1 MKLYIHI
8 FKDNNFGNYST
19 DILIIPHNH
28 LKVSEFKKI
37 IEEKYGIKQSDQRL
51 TVKMCNMQFITM
63 TNEFPLNFYFI
74 REKSII
80 FIEFLGKST
89 KLYELTRASSQH
101 EIKRLGSIG
110 NKDNYPMEIIRE
122 SIGEETYEESN
133 KSLEKIYFR
142 SRNNSLNK
150 SFNNNSI
157 RKTKSSNN
165 LLFIS
170 QRQLHKSIKERLS
183 QSIIQ
188 NKLLEFKEIMD
199 KRYDFI
205 DINSYLD
212 KYKYAAIHYAAM
224 YGYLEMMKCLIN
236 KYKAD
241 VNLISADKWSAL
253 HLSSYKGHYEIV
265 DILLQCKDIKYNLC
279 LPKIGTPLHCACLRN
294 NFKIVSLLLHKS
306 DPLIR
311 NNEGLLPVDLTND
324 KGIKNIINKI
334 INKDNYSKIK
344 NEINHKVNNDIN
356 IINNYKKINS
366 KSKKN
371 FPQERKMDFINFS
384 FLKYLMQIPTQP
396 PIYKGFIY
404 KKEKNEISQYNLKLI
419 QINPIKGFL
428 LYFLTEEDFPN
439 KPIEA
444 ILIKNIKNVLKNEK
458 DDNYFFIELIL
469 EEGIQIYRFQ
479 NIETRNK
486 WFDVISKCII
496 FKKFWDIAEK
506 KYPEASVY
514 LNSLQQEF
522 MEVNYENG
530 EITKLE
536 DKKIKKI
543 NQRRKYLYLNF
554 REDENKLKEDSILNR
569 AFIGFN
575 SFELLECLGSGSFGK
590 VFKVRM
596 KTNGEIYAMKVI
608 NKIFLIKNNQV
619 RYAVTECNVL
629 KQVSS
634 PFILTLHYSF
644 QTEKNLYM
652 ILDYCPGG
660 DLNFHIMQN
669 VFEENDAK
677 FYIAELILGIEH
689 LHKLNIIYRDLKP
702 ENILINSDNHIKLAD
717 FGLAKEGVNDST
729 MTKSFCG
736 SPAYLSPEMI
746 IRKGAGKSADMYGIG
761 AVLYE
766 MIRGT
771 PPFYSKDIKTL
782 YYNITQSKLVLP
794 DYFSNELKDL
804 LKQLLCKDP
813 HKRIGVLDK
822 NEIKKHIWFKG
833 IDWQKIASKEVKPPI
848 DLIQI
853 KKNLENDYID
863 DQIKKNQIDFKDDD
877 YLNIEGKK
885 KDLKRIPKFTF
896 IRTDYNNQ

>member
-1 MKLYIHI
+1 MKLYIKI
-8 FKDNNFGNYST
+8 FKGNNFGNYYT

-28 LKVSEFKKI
+28 LIVSEFKKI
-37 IEEKYGIKQSDQRL
+37 IEEKYGIKPSDQRI

-89 KLYELTRASSQH
+89 KINELTLKSNKGDIRS
-101 EIKRLGSIG
+101 LGSIG
-110 NKDNYPMEIIRE
+110 DKDNCSMETI
-122 SIGEETYEESN
+122 EESTCEN
-133 KSLEKIYFR
+133 MLKEKNNTSGRIYFR
-142 SRNNSLNK
+142 NRYNSLNNY
-150 SFNNNSI
+150 NNRHYI

-165 LLFIS
+165 LLITS
-170 QRQLHKSIKERLS
+170 QRDFHKSIKQRLS
-183 QSIIQ
+183 ISIIQ
-188 NKLLEFKEIMD
+188 NRLLEFKEIMD
-199 KRYDFI
+199 KKYNFI

-212 KYKYAAIHYAAM
+212 NYKYAAIHYSAI
-224 YGYLEMMKCLIN
+224 YGYLEMMKCLVN
-236 KYKAD
+236 KYGAD

-253 HLSSYKGHYEIV
+253 HLSSYKGHYDIV
-265 DILLQCKDIKYNLC
+265 NILLQCKDIKYNLC
-279 LPKIGTPLHCACLRN
+279 LPKIGTPLHCACARN
-294 NFKIVSLLLHKS
+294 NVKIVSLLLHKC

-311 NNEGLLPVDLTND
+311 SNEGLLPIDITND
-324 KGIKNIINKI
+324 LSIKNIINKI
-334 INKDNYSKIK
+334 INKDNYSKVK
-344 NEINHKVNNDIN
+344 NELDLKVNNDIN
-356 IINNYKKINS
+356 IINN
-366 KSKKN
+366 SKKANSRIKPN
-371 FPQERKMDFINFS
+371 FQKERKMDFINFT
-384 FLKYLMQIPTQP
+384 FLKYLMKIPTQP
-396 PIYKGFIY
+396 PIFKGFIY
-404 KKEKNEISQYNLKLI
+404 IKEKNSNYQYNLNLVE
-419 QINPIKGFL
+419 INPIKGFL
-428 LYFLTEEDFPN
+428 LYFLKEEDFPN

-444 ILIKNIKNVLKNEK
+444 YLIKNIKNLKKKEK
-458 DDNYFFIELIL
+458 DIYFYIELIL
-469 EEGIQIYRFQ
+469 EEGNHIYRFQ

-486 WFDVISKCII
+486 WFDAMYKCIT
-496 FKKFWDIAEK
+496 FKKYWNNEEK
-506 KYPEASVY
+506 RYPEASAY
-514 LNSLQQEF
+514 LNSLLQEI
-522 MEVNYENG
+522 MEINYENG
-530 EITKLE
+530 EIRKYE
-536 DKKIKKI
+536 NKKITKI
-543 NQRRKYLYLNF
+543 KQRRYLYLNL
-554 REDENKLKEDSILNR
+554 REDEYKIREDNILNR

-575 SFELLECLGSGSFGK
+575 CFELLECLGSGSFGK

-608 NKIFLIKNNQV
+608 NKTILFQNHQL

-629 KQVSS
+629 KQVNS
-634 PFILTLHYSF
+634 PFILTLYYSF

-660 DLNFHIMQN
+660 DLNFHILQN
-669 VFEENDAK
+669 VFEENEAK

-771 PPFYSKDIKTL
+771 PPFYSNDIKTL
-782 YYNITQSKLVLP
+782 YYNITRSKLILP
-794 DYFSNELKDL
+794 DYFSEELKDL

-822 NEIKKHIWFKG
+822 NEIKNHIWFKG
-833 IDWQKIASKEVKPPI
+833 LNWNKIASKEIKPPI
-848 DLIQI
+848 DLIQS
-853 KKNLENDYID
+853 KKNIEKDYID
-863 DQIKKNQIDFKDDD
+863 DKIKKNQINFKDRD
-877 YLNIEGKK
+877 YPDSEGKK
-885 KDLKRIPKFTF
+885 RDLKRVPKFTF
-896 IRTDYNNQ
+896 IRTDFNNQ